1 MRWMIWCKSLAGL
14 MLVFLLSS
22 GAAHAQRGD
31 PADFLRRLD
40 QNQDGSLSPDEFNRL
55 PSFLRDRLGERIDLD
70 RTYRIEEVADIQRRV
85 FEELRQGS
93 GSPGS
98 GGFPGRGSFPPSG
111 GGFPGPTGGF
121 PGSGG
126 GPPGSDRREGD
137 FGRDGSRS
145 DDSRRDGG
153 RGDFGRGGDSG
164 RGDGRSERSSN
175 SATKA
180 ADAKK
185 KKERVPFMARLPES
199 YLSKDTD
206 QDGQIGLYE
215 WPRNDLENFK
225 RLDRNGD
232 GFLTPRELVAAEA
245 SSPASSGS
253 AVVATVAPSSG
264 SERPGSERSRSESS
278 RGDFGRGD
286 SRRGDFGRG
295 RDRDSGERRSFS
307 TGSADSNA
315 NEPQGRAERA
325 FSFMDQNRDDAIS
338 EDEWKRSLTVKPL
351 FERAKIEVSFPMKKV
366 EFISKYVQ
374 ASAAG
379 G

>member
-1 MRWMIWCKSLAGL
+1 
-14 MLVFLLSS
+14 
-22 GAAHAQRGD
+22 
-31 PADFLRRLD
+31 
-40 QNQDGSLSPDEFNRL
+40 
-55 PSFLRDRLGERIDLD
+55 
-70 RTYRIEEVADIQRRV
+70 
-85 FEELRQGS
+85 
-93 GSPGS
+93 
-98 GGFPGRGSFPPSG
+98 
-111 GGFPGPTGGF
+111 
-121 PGSGG
+121 
-126 GPPGSDRREGD
+126 
-137 FGRDGSRS
+137 
-145 DDSRRDGG
+145 
-153 RGDFGRGGDSG
+153 
-164 RGDGRSERSSN
+164 
-175 SATKA
+175 
-180 ADAKK
+180 
-185 KKERVPFMARLPES
+185 MARLPES